1 MARQDFDIIIIG
13 AGSAGCVLANRLSAD
28 RNRRVLLVE
37 AGGSDRHPVLR
48 VPLLARVAY
57 TMPSVNWGYETVP
70 QPGLGGRSLAWPR
83 GRVLGGSS
91 AINGMTYIRGHA
103 RDFDTWRQLGCA
115 GWSYADVLPY
125 FTKSERNLTKGPPFH
140 GTDGPLTLSPERRDD
155 PLGDAFLQACAEYGL
170 PPTDDFNG
178 ARQEGYG
185 KHDYT
190 IADGRRHSTARAFLD
205 PVRDRGNL
213 TVWPHC
219 EVHRILFDGGR
230 AIGIEGWRDGERVH
244 ARGGEIVLS
253 GGAVN
258 SPVLLMQSG
267 VGDPDHLR
275 ELGIPVV
282 AARREVGRNLQD
294 HLGVFAAWES
304 KRPVPLR
311 ARLRL
316 DRAALGVVQAY
327 LFGRGPFNSMAFRGC
342 AFARTEPWLEI
353 PDVQISLLPTLLDNG
368 RWRRAARDG
377 FLIHVY
383 QLRPESRGA
392 IRLRSA
398 DPRARPL
405 IDPGYLSSPED
416 IACLRRGLGV
426 VRAIAG
432 QKALD
437 AWRSAEITPG
447 DPVQSD
453 ADIDR
458 WIRASAATAFHPVGT
473 CRMGGDDDA
482 VVAPDL
488 RLRGVEGL
496 RVADASI
503 MPRVPGGNTNAA
515 SIMIGEKAADLVRA
529 A

>member
-1 MARQDFDIIIIG
+1 MGRDFDIIIVG
-13 AGSAGCVLANRLSAD
+13 AGSAGCVLAHRLSAD
-28 RNRRVLLVE
+28 RHRRVLLIE
-37 AGGSDRHPVLR
+37 AGGSDRHPILR

-57 TMPSVNWGYETVP
+57 TMRSVNWGYDTVP
-70 QPGLGGRSLAWPR
+70 QPGLSGRPMPWPR

-103 RDFDTWRQLGCA
+103 RDFDTWRQLGCD
-115 GWSYADVLPY
+115 GWSYDDVLPY
-125 FTKSERNLTKGPPFH
+125 FTKSERNLAKGPPFH

-170 PPTDDFNG
+170 PPTPDFNG
-178 ARQEGYG
+178 AEQEGYG

-190 IADGRRHSTARAFLD
+190 IADGRRNSTARAFLD
-205 PVRDRGNL
+205 PVRDRTNL

-219 EVHRILFDGGR
+219 EVRRVLFEGTR
-230 AIGIEGWRDGERVH
+230 ATGIEGLRNGERVQ
-244 ARGGEIVLS
+244 AFGGEVVLS

-258 SPVLLMQSG
+258 SPVLLMLSG

-275 ELGIPVV
+275 EHGIKVV
-282 AARREVGRNLQD
+282 APRREVGRNLQD
-294 HLGVFAAWES
+294 HLGIFTAWES
-304 KRPVPLR
+304 RRPVPLR

-316 DRAALGVVQAY
+316 DRAALGVVQTY
-327 LFGRGPFNSMAFRGC
+327 LFGTGPFNSMAFRGC
-342 AFARTEPWLEI
+342 AFARTEPWLDI

-368 RWRRAARDG
+368 RWRRASRDG
-377 FLIHVY
+377 FIIHVY
-383 QLRPESRGA
+383 QLRPESRGT

-398 DPRARPL
+398 DPSAQPL
-405 IDPGYLSSPED
+405 IDPCYLSAPED

-432 QKALD
+432 QTALD
-437 AWRSAEITPG
+437 GWRGAEITPG
-447 DPVQSD
+447 DSVRGD
-453 ADIDR
+453 AEVDG

-473 CRMGGDDDA
+473 CRMGGDDEA
-482 VVAPDL
+482 VVTPAL
-488 RLRGVEGL
+488 RVRGVEGL

-515 SIMIGEKAADLVRA
+515 AIMIGEKAADLIRTV
-529 A
+529 